1 MPGRRALSYS
11 PAAMH
16 DRRRFL
22 ELSGLALLGGLSGR
36 AAWAKASPDGAPHAL
51 LVQTLRPENLATPI
65 EWYDR
70 LLTPTDVFFV
80 RSHFG
85 APAVVRDPRLR
96 IEGLVGK
103 PLDLGLADLQGLPQV
118 TLTAVTQCAGNGR
131 ALMEPR
137 VPGVQWVHG
146 AMGQATWTGV
156 RLRDLLERAGVA
168 AGAAH
173 VEFKGSDVPPKPSVP
188 AFVRSLPLERARD
201 ATTLVALA
209 MNGEPLTNAHGAPF
223 RLVVPGWSANHW
235 MKWLSVIRVQEGE
248 AAGFYMQTGYR
259 FPRTPVEPGT
269 AVAPEN
275 MVPVTAFPVKSVI
288 ARPLAGSR
296 RPRRRDE
303 IAGVAFSGEAA
314 IAAVEVSVDGG
325 STWAHATLEGEP
337 GVGRWQVFRHRFD
350 ARPGRQRATARATD
364 TRGNVQPP
372 RPVWNPS
379 GYFWNAW
386 HTVEWEV
393 V

>member
-1 MPGRRALSYS
+1 MT
-11 PAAMH
+11 
-16 DRRRFL
+16 DRRQFL
-22 ELSGLALLGGLSGR
+22 EVSGLALLGGLTGGV
-36 AAWAKASPDGAPHAL
+36 AWARTSSETAPRAL
-51 LVQTLRPENLATPI
+51 MVHSLRPENLATPI
-65 EWYDR
+65 EWFDR

-85 APAVVRDPRLR
+85 APAIVPNRRLR

-103 PLDLGLADLQGLPQV
+103 PLDLGLADLQGFPQV
-118 TLTAVTQCAGNGR
+118 TLTAVVQCAGNGR

-168 AGAAH
+168 DGAAH
-173 VEFKGSDVPPKPSVP
+173 VGLQGADVPPKPSVP
-188 AFVRSLPLERARD
+188 AFVRSIPLERARD
-201 ATTLVALA
+201 ETTLVALA
-209 MNGEPLTNAHGAPF
+209 MNGEPLTHAHGAPF

-235 MKWLSVIRVQEGE
+235 MKWLSVVRVQESE
-248 AAGFYMQTGYR
+248 APGFYMQTGYR
-259 FPRTPVEPGT
+259 TPRTPVEPGT

-288 ARPLAGSR
+288 ARPVAGSR
-296 RPRRRDE
+296 RPRGRDE
-303 IAGVAFSGEAA
+303 VAGVAFSGAAA
-314 IAAVEVSVDGG
+314 IAAVEVSMDGG
-325 STWAHATLEGEP
+325 STWTRATLEGEP
-337 GVGRWQVFRHRFD
+337 GIGRWQVFRHRFD
-350 ARPGRQRATARATD
+350 ARPGRHRATVRATD
-364 TRGNVQPP
+364 AGGNVQPA